1 VTRKWCGAYGSVCCS
16 VLQCVAVCCSV
27 VQCVLH
33 CELTKLTLQIDF
45 MNWRYNDATRKW
57 CGAHSSVCCSV
68 LQCVAVCCSVLQCV
82 LQCKLTK
89 LTLLIDFTTLRRFG
103 SELTDLLVVSQISS
117 LGSPPLV
124 RDGSSAVTKSSKV
137 SPPMNLPHKMTKEL
151 TF

>member
-1 VTRKWCGAYGSVCCS
+1 
-16 VLQCVAVCCSV
+16 
-27 VQCVLH
+27 
-33 CELTKLTLQIDF
+33 
-45 MNWRYNDATRKW
+45 
-57 CGAHSSVCCSV
+57 
-68 LQCVAVCCSVLQCV
+68 VLQCV